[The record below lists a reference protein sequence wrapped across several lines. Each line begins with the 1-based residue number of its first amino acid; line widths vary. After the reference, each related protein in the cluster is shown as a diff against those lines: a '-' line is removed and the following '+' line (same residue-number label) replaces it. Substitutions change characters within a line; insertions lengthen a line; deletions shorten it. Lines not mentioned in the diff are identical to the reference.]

1 VRVPFSGGLLLGQG
15 FIRTTYVHMG
25 FHPAW
30 KFEKVA
36 ELLLE
41 HGGVTSTLDR
51 SAELA
56 PCAGASA
63 VVRNPIQTGRAV
75 ASNGSSGLSASTT
88 AAASPGRS
96 RQPGLND

>member
-1 VRVPFSGGLLLGQG
+1 MRVPFSGGLLLGQG

-41 HGGVTSTLDR
+41 HGEVTSTLDR

-56 PCAGASA
+56 ALRGRIGSGEEPDPDGPRGGVKWVERTFSLDYSRSIPGPQSSA
-63 VVRNPIQTGRAV
+63 RVE
-75 ASNGSSGLSASTT
+75 
-88 AAASPGRS
+88 
-96 RQPGLND
+96 